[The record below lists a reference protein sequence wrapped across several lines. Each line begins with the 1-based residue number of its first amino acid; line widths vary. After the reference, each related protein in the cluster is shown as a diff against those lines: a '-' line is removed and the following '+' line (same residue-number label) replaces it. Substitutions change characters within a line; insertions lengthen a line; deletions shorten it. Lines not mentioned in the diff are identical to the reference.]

1 MDTRKSILPLFA
13 ILVIS
18 AWVLGS
24 AIQAGA
30 ETMNYKIYTYVVKA
44 ESVPVGDVDGHYLYS
59 MTRRS
64 FLVFENG
71 EVATERGVLTG
82 ELTKES
88 GASFLRYTTITFSD
102 GSTIVIKSQ
111 GTTAGPGVLTPTASK
126 RTDEIIRGTGRFE
139 GIKGTGTLAIKFFP
153 VEKDEA
159 GARGIGEGSITY
171 THPSK

>member
-1 MDTRKSILPLFA
+1 MATKKSMCVLFGV
-13 ILVIS
+13 LVL
-18 AWVLGS
+18 ATWVLGS
-24 AIQAGA
+24 VTRAGA
-30 ETMNYKIYTYVVKA
+30 ETMNYKLYTYVVKA

-82 ELTKES
+82 DQTKES
-88 GASFLRYTTITFSD
+88 GASFLRYTIITFSD

-111 GTTAGPGVLTPTASK
+111 GTAAGPGVLTPTAAK

-139 GIKGTGTLAIKFFP
+139 GIKGTGTITIKFLP

-171 THPSK
+171 TK

>member
-1 MDTRKSILPLFA
+1 MSKGKSIRILFG

-44 ESVPVGDVDGHYLYS
+44 ESVPVGDVDGHNLYS

-71 EVATERGVLTG
+71 EVATERGVLNG
-82 ELTKES
+82 DQTKES
-88 GASFLRYTTITFSD
+88 GASFLRYTIITFSD

-111 GTTAGPGVLTPTASK
+111 GTTAGPGVLRPTASK

-139 GIKGTGTLAIKFFP
+139 GIKGTGTVAFKFFP

-171 THPSK
+171 TLPPK

>member
-1 MDTRKSILPLFA
+1 MWVLFGILL
-13 ILVIS
+13 IS

-24 AIQAGA
+24 SGQAGA
-30 ETMNYKIYTYVVKA
+30 ETLNYKIYTYVVKA
-44 ESVPVGDVDGHYLYS
+44 ESLPVGDVDGHYLYS

-82 ELTKES
+82 EMTKES

-111 GTTAGPGVLTPTASK
+111 GATAGPGVLTPTASK
-126 RTDEIIRGTGRFE
+126 RTDEIIRGSGKFE
-139 GIKGTGTLAIKFFP
+139 GIKGTGTIAVKFFP

-159 GARGIGEGSITY
+159 GARGIGEGTITY
-171 THPSK
+171 TLPSK